1 MEKKKDL
8 KISSVENLPSLRGSR
23 GTIKVTPGMKKKL
36 KELGITADHLLNIK
50 AKNKK
55 DKNGKKMKIG

>member
-8 KISSVENLPSLRGSR
+8 KISSVENLPSLRGSK
-23 GTIKVTPGMKKKL
+23 GTIKVSPGMKKKL

-50 AKNKK
+50 AQKK
-55 DKNGKKMKIG
+55 TKKKTKTT